1 MYCYSRKYGNQ
12 FVFRSLAYKIHY
24 FIMSKHA
31 DQCVL
36 WRYVEMKSPYV
47 AQHRALSLFSIS
59 GHMKDKTYS
68 ALWLYCRGTP
78 ADINGR
84 HWSHCSTLDICF
96 VLLGGTSVD
105 KNGGPVLFPNYNYHS
120 PQHCMALCVWVIGP
134 DDTTNLQNW
143 AILVWPFLIHIR
155 MSANTTIKGLKVL
168 IFH

>member
-1 MYCYSRKYGNQ
+1 MYCYHRKYGNQ
-12 FVFRSLAYKIHY
+12 FVLRSLAYKIHY
-24 FIMSKHA
+24 FLTSKHV

-59 GHMKDKTYS
+59 GHMKDKTYAS
-68 ALWLYCRGTP
+68 WYKWKIVVTLLHFKYAL
-78 ADINGR
+78 
-84 HWSHCSTLDICF
+84 CF
-96 VLLGGTSVD
+96 VTFLLGTSVD